1 MWWGGLGEE
10 RRRSPPNQNNAVP
23 QTHDSKTM
31 KAIAIRK
38 GTTAS
43 AAQLEGRIAC
53 HDVRDEA
60 GKVAIAKGQV
70 LDAAAAARLLALPWP
85 EVHLLEIEPGD
96 VHEEPAGSR
105 LAIAACGANV
115 EVKGYT
121 GGQWTLAGQRRGLV
135 RANAAALAA
144 VNGLEGMSVFTLY
157 DLQPVEAGEAV
168 AKAKITPLAIPE
180 RLVKEAEARAWSA
193 GGLVAVKPFVPRV
206 LGALSRESLAP
217 PQRQRFE
224 SSLTEKVDWFGSRLL
239 PVRYAAGDASAM
251 AAEMEGLLAAGA
263 DILIAAGAG
272 SLDPLDPVFAGLE
285 HLGGRMIR
293 HGAPAHPGSLLWI
306 AEVRGHAVL
315 GMPACGMFSQAT
327 TFDLILPRILA
338 GEPAG
343 AAEVAALGHGGLLS
357 RDSAYRFPPYRKS
370 AARGELSE

>member
-1 MWWGGLGEE
+1 
-10 RRRSPPNQNNAVP
+10 
-23 QTHDSKTM
+23 M
-31 KAIAIRK
+31 KPIAIRK
-38 GTTAS
+38 SGEATV
-43 AAQLEGRIAC
+43 AALEGRIAC
-53 HDVRDEA
+53 HDVRDAA
-60 GKVAIAKGQV
+60 GKVVINKGQA
-70 LDAAAAARLLALPWP
+70 LDAAAAARLLALKWS
-85 EVHLLEIEPGD
+85 EVHLLELEAGD

-105 LAIAACGANV
+105 LAAAACGAHV
-115 EVKGYT
+115 EVKGYA

-135 RANAAALAA
+135 RVNVAALEA
-144 VNGLEGMSVFTLY
+144 VNGLEGMSVFTLS

-180 RLVKEAEARAWSA
+180 RLVKEAETRAWSV
-193 GGLVAVKPFVPRV
+193 GGLVAVKPFLPRV

-224 SSLTEKVDWFGSRLL
+224 SSLTEKVDWLGSRLL
-239 PVRYAAGDASAM
+239 PVRYAAGDAAAI
-251 AAEMEGLLAAGA
+251 AAEMEALLAAGA

-285 HLGGRMIR
+285 RLGGRMIR

-306 AEVRGHAVL
+306 AEVRGHPVL

-343 AAEVAALGHGGLLS
+343 AGEVAALGHGGLLS